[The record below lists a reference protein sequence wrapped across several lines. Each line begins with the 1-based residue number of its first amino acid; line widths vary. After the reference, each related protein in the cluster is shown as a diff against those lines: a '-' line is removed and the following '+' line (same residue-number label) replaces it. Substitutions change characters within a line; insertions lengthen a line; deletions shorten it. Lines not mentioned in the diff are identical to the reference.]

1 MANILQTM
9 NTELSTGRNDSYVS
23 IFERYTSFDQ
33 FYQMAQMFAR
43 SQFVPESFKDKPE
56 NCLIALD
63 LALSL
68 KLKPTSLFP
77 HLYVI
82 HGRPALSAQ
91 FMIALVNRSEKFSLI
106 SWDEGEDGYFEYEA
120 YGKTLRAVNY
130 YAQACFTE
138 RATGKEYR
146 STRVDVKL
154 ARANGWF
161 GKDGSKWRTMPR
173 EMCRWRSA
181 SWLIKNYAPETVF
194 GLDFAD
200 ELEDFDATPQPQ
212 YQTATKGIQL
222 PTIPV
227 PELEE
232 VDPVDDL
239 VEGIKNATTMEEL
252 KKAGAQ
258 VMKFDVDAATKDK
271 LRKLYMKRSEEINAR
286 KSIAMATELPDE
298 ISERV
303 EESLN
308 VDNEEEPVV
317 TAPAKKT
324 RKRAQQTKQNA
335 NEFSTLNMIK
345 SIKTA
350 STPEELQALSKE
362 IQRASEAGI
371 IDDSVFEQLS
381 GCIESKSQDLEEQF
395 DEEPEFDS
403 DSVPEEIEDDSE
415 QATTEQLRRQKQI
428 EDAMG
433 RAKESKEVDSLVSVA
448 EGWVDNGYIVE
459 SQLEE
464 IQQTAAEIKQ
474 RLSI

>member
-1 MANILQTM
+1 MASILQSM
-9 NTELSTGRNDSYVS
+9 NTDLSQGRAENYVS
-23 IFERYTSFDQ
+23 VFERYTSFDQ

-43 SQFVPESFKDKPE
+43 SQFVPETFKDKPE

-130 YAQACFTE
+130 YAQAYFTE
-138 RATGKEYR
+138 RSTGKEYR

-161 GKDGSKWRTMPR
+161 GKDGSKWKTMPR

-212 YQTATKGIQL
+212 YQTAPKEIQV
-222 PTIPV
+222 PV
-227 PELEE
+227 ATVEDEP
-232 VDPVDDL
+232 DPVDEL
-239 VEGIKNATTMEEL
+239 VEGIKSAETMEEL
-252 KKAGAQ
+252 KKAGAR

-271 LRKLYMKRSEEINAR
+271 LRKLYVKRSEEISSR
-286 KSIAMATELPDE
+286 KTIALETVLPDE
-298 ISERV
+298 IPA
-303 EESLN
+303 
-308 VDNEEEPVV
+308 NEEEPVRV
-317 TAPAKKT
+317 EEEPVVAAPVKKT
-324 RKRAQQTKQNA
+324 RKKTTTAKTNA
-335 NEFSTLNMIK
+335 NEFSTLKVIQQ
-345 SIKTA
+345 IKTA
-350 STPEELQALSKE
+350 TNTEELEGLSKE
-362 IQRASEAGI
+362 IQRANESGV
-371 IDDSVFEQLS
+371 IDNTVFEQLLA
-381 GCIESKSQDLEEQF
+381 CVESRSQDLEEF
-395 DEEPEFDS
+395 VDEEPEFVADEIQ
-403 DSVPEEIEDDSE
+403 EESPAPPTD
-415 QATTEQLRRQKQI
+415 EQLRRQKQI

-433 RAKESKEVDSLVSVA
+433 RANETKEVDNLVAVA
-448 EGWVDNGYIVE
+448 EGWIDKGYLAKIQLQAIIE
-459 SQLEE
+459 SA
-464 IQQTAAEIKQ
+464 QQIKQ
-474 RLSI
+474 RLSN